1 MKATLSHPKSARSV
15 RSRRAAVTSE
25 ESEEEDYVPQ
35 TAKKTSVRSKRTLT
49 KLTKSTKTSKV
60 KGNKLLFSSEEDDP
74 GCESSSEMEPQRIFS
89 DETSDV
95 ENVDPMP

>member
-1 MKATLSHPKSARSV
+1 MKVISSHRKSARSV
-15 RSRRAAVTSE
+15 RSRQAAITSE

-35 TAKKTSVRSKRTLT
+35 TAKKTSLRSKRTLT
-49 KLTKSTKTSKV
+49 KLTKSSKV

-74 GCESSSEMEPQRIFS
+74 DCESSLEMEPQRIFS

-95 ENVDPMP
+95 ENVDPLCMP